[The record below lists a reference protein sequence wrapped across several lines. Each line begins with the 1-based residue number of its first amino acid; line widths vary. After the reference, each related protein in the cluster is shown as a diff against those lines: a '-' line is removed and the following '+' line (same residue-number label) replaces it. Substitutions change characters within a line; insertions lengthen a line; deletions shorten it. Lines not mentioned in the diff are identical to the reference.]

1 LIELPE
7 ELRGEHVVLRPY
19 RAGDGKALF
28 AAIDANREELK
39 SWLAWIDEHR
49 TVDDSEAYVR
59 KMAGR
64 WVAREALI
72 FAIWNRDGEFCGG
85 TGFHGFDWQVPSFE
99 LGYFLQP
106 TARGRGFASEAVNL
120 LTQCAR
126 TYLKSR
132 RIWAS
137 CDSANVA
144 SWKVLE
150 RCGFGREAH
159 LVHQRVDHHG
169 RLRDTFIYALTD

>member
-1 LIELPE
+1 M
-7 ELRGEHVVLRPY
+7 LRPY
-19 RAGDGKALF
+19 RPGDGKALF
-28 AAIDANREELK
+28 TAIDANREDLK
-39 SWLAWIDEHR
+39 SWLAWVDEHR

-59 KMAGR
+59 TMAGR

-72 FAIWNRDGEFCGG
+72 LAIWDGGGDYCGG
-85 TGFHGFDWQVPSFE
+85 AGFHGFDWRVPSFE

-106 TARGRGFASEAVNL
+106 GARGRGFATEAVNL
-120 LTQCAR
+120 LTSWAR
-126 TYLKSR
+126 KELNAR

-137 CDSANVA
+137 CDRANEA

-150 RCGFGREAH
+150 RCGFRREAH
-159 LVHQRVDHHG
+159 LLKERVDHHG

>member
-1 LIELPE
+1 LPG
-7 ELRGEHVVLRPY
+7 ELRGEQIVLRPY
-19 RAGDGKALF
+19 QAGDGKALF

-59 KMAGR
+59 RMAGR

-72 FAIWNRDGEFCGG
+72 FAIWNSAGEFCGG
-85 TGFHGFDWQVPSFE
+85 TGFHGFDWRVPSFE

-106 TARGRGFASEAVNL
+106 KARGRGFATEAVNL
-120 LTQCAR
+120 LAVWAR
-126 TYLKSR
+126 KDLKAR

-137 CDSANVA
+137 CDSANEA

-150 RCGFGREAH
+150 RCVFRREAH
-159 LVHQRVDHHG
+159 LVHQRVDLHG
-169 RLRDTFIYALTD
+169 RVRDTLIYALT